1 MKLILNTPGLY
12 LCKRGECFQIQS
24 ENEKQEIAAVKVDQI
39 MIATHAALTTDAIEL
54 ALENNIDIIFLKG
67 TGQPMGRVWHS
78 KLGSI
83 TTIRRKQLFL
93 QENPFGLQLIKEWL
107 VEKMDNQ
114 IRVLNKLAVNRR
126 DEERREL
133 IKESVKKLETQ
144 KKNIL
149 WLNREETV
157 NNVRN
162 ALLGYEGSAGRVY
175 FETLGKL
182 IPEKYAFESRSRNPA
197 MDSFNCMLNYSYG
210 ILYSSVEKACIIA
223 GLDPYIGIMHTDNY
237 NKKALVYDMVE
248 MYRGYMDEIVFR
260 LFSTKKVE
268 DDFFDRIEEGYY
280 LNKQGKQLL
289 INEYNKELGVKM
301 NYRGRRIEF
310 ANIIQYDCHQIANR
324 ILKEDIKNVDMGNL

>member
-1 MKLILNTPGLY
+1 MKLIINTPGLY
-12 LCKRGECFQIQS
+12 LCKRGECFQIQD
-24 ENEKQEIAAVKVDQI
+24 ENGKNEIAAKKVDQI
-39 MIATHAALTTDAIEL
+39 LITTHAALTTDAIEL
-54 ALENNIDIIFLKG
+54 ALDNNIDIIFLKS

-83 TTIRRKQLFL
+83 STIRRKQLFL
-93 QENPFGLQLIKEWL
+93 QDKPFGLLLVKEWIM
-107 VEKMDNQ
+107 EKMDNQ
-114 IRVLNKLAVNRR
+114 IRVLNKLGVNRR
-126 DEERREL
+126 DDERRQL
-133 IKESVKKLETQ
+133 IKDSIAKIQ
-144 KKNIL
+144 KQKDNINSIL
-149 WLNREETV
+149 PGETV
-157 NNVRN
+157 EGVRN
-162 ALLGYEGSAGRVY
+162 LLLGYEGSAGRVY

-182 IPEKYAFESRSRNPA
+182 IPEKYAFEGRSRNPA
-197 MDSFNCMLNYSYG
+197 MDQFNCMLNYAYG

-237 NKKALVYDMVE
+237 NKKALVFDLVE

-280 LNKQGKQLL
+280 LNKEGKKLL
-289 INEYNKELGVKM
+289 ISDYNKELEQKM

-324 ILKEDIKNVDMGNL
+324 ILKEDI

>member
-1 MKLILNTPGLY
+1 MKLILNNNGLY

-24 ENEKQEIAAVKVDQI
+24 DNEKKEIAAVKVDQI
-39 MIATHAALTTDAIEL
+39 MITTHAALTTDAIEL

-83 TTIRRKQLFL
+83 STIRRKQLFL
-93 QENPFGLQLIKEWL
+93 QENPFGLFLVKEWL
-107 VEKMDNQ
+107 VEKMENQ
-114 IRVLNKLAVNRR
+114 IRVLNKLSVNRR
-126 DEERREL
+126 DEERRAM
-133 IKESVKKLETQ
+133 IKESVQ
-144 KKNIL
+144 KIEKQKENVMSIK
-149 WLNREETV
+149 RDEV
-157 NNVRN
+157 INNVRN
-162 ALLGYEGSAGRVY
+162 SLLGYEGTAGRVY
-175 FETLGKL
+175 FEILGKL
-182 IPEKYAFESRSRNPA
+182 ITKKYAFESRSRNPA
-197 MDSFNCMLNYSYG
+197 MDPFNCMLNYAYG

-260 LFSTKKVE
+260 LFSSKKVE
-268 DDFFDRIEEGYY
+268 DDFFDRIEDGYY

-289 INEYNKELGVKM
+289 IGEYNKELEVKM
-301 NYRGRRIEF
+301 SYRGRRIEF

-324 ILKEDIKNVDMGNL
+324 ILKEDIKC